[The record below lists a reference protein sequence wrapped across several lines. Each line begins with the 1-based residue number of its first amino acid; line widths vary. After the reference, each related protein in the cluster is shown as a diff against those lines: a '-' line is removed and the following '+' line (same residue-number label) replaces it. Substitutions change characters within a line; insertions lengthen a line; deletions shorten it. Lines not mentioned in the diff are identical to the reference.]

1 MSVPHGSS
9 AVRAMKKPAKL
20 SAGTVWENLELF
32 PTPPWATRALM
43 EIALPRVVAMRPT
56 SIWDPCAGLGHMAEP
71 LREYASVEASDVH
84 LYELASLPPEHDPR
98 DREFRDGPLI
108 SASFGI
114 ESADFFDDATLW
126 PSHQRGWI
134 VANPPFVLAADML
147 KKALA
152 LAGVD
157 GVALLLR
164 LQWLTTEGRW
174 EEIYSQTPPDVVAP
188 FVERVPMCL
197 GGYDPDASSATD
209 YAWFIWASLPRRSSP
224 TFNDGLI
231 LRAGWQSLVGASIAL
246 HHIPPC
252 RARLTKAGDRALA
265 LRHVT
270 GFVPPSVLKK
280 QSRQQ
285 AALALPS

>member
-1 MSVPHGSS
+1 MSVPQGSS

-84 LYELASLPPEHDPR
+84 LYELAPLPAEDDPR

-114 ESADFFDDATLW
+114 ESADFFDDATVW
-126 PSHQRGWI
+126 PSHQSGWI
-134 VANPPFVLAADML
+134 VANPPFVPAARML

-152 LAGVD
+152 LDGVD

-164 LQWLTTEGRW
+164 LQWLTTEDRW
-174 EEIYSQTPPDVVAP
+174 REVYSTRPPTVVAP

-197 GGYDPDASSATD
+197 GGYDPDASTATD
-209 YAWFIWASLPRRSSP
+209 YAWFIWSEPQRCRL
-224 TFNDGLI
+224 
-231 LRAGWQSLVGASIAL
+231 LVGAGPSFPL

-252 RARLTKAGDRALA
+252 RARLTKAGDRELA
-265 LRHVT
+265 LRHAP
-270 GFVPPSVLKK
+270 GFIPPSKLKK